1 MSKKIALTAERK
13 KIIADSFDEYL
24 AVGLST
30 APADFDAAWLPQG
43 AGLTAMR
50 ITRQDFPPFIP
61 LQKSPAP
68 IMAWL
73 ADVAAAGGVVILMVA
88 GFVLMDV
95 LAAWLG
101 AGQ

>member
-1 MSKKIALTAERK
+1 
-13 KIIADSFDEYL
+13 
-24 AVGLST
+24 
-30 APADFDAAWLPQG
+30 
-43 AGLTAMR
+43 MR
-50 ITRQDFPPFIP
+50 ITRQDLPFIP

-68 IMAWL
+68 IMAWV
-73 ADVAAAGGVVILMVA
+73 ADVAAGVGVAILMVS

>member
-1 MSKKIALTAERK
+1 
-13 KIIADSFDEYL
+13 
-24 AVGLST
+24 
-30 APADFDAAWLPQG
+30 
-43 AGLTAMR
+43 MR

-61 LQKSPAP
+61 PQKSPAP

-73 ADVAAAGGVVILMVA
+73 ADVAAAVGVVILMVA

>member
-1 MSKKIALTAERK
+1 
-13 KIIADSFDEYL
+13 
-24 AVGLST
+24 
-30 APADFDAAWLPQG
+30 
-43 AGLTAMR
+43 MR

-68 IMAWL
+68 IMAWV
-73 ADVAAAGGVVILMVA
+73 ADAAAGVGVVVLMVA
-88 GFVLMDV
+88 GFVLMDF